1 MKALPGILLA
11 AGFSRRMGGR
21 CKLLLPLEGRPLVA
35 HAARAALEGGL
46 DPVVLVTGP
55 HTPPEV
61 RASCLAEE
69 QGRQHKVFHVTT
81 ATRAAQGQAES
92 LKAGLALVLELT
104 PDAPG
109 VMVLLGDQPLVDA
122 PLIRRLASA
131 FLTAYHEREHAFCA
145 APRAENGSRGNPVV
159 IHAAF
164 FAEVFRL
171 SGDVGARSIVKANP
185 LLDVSCSGDS
195 CLADAD
201 TPEAYARLVRRAS
214 TP

>member
-1 MKALPGILLA
+1 MKTLPGILLA

-35 HAARAALEGGL
+35 HAARAALNGGL
-46 DPVVLVTGP
+46 APVVLVTGP

-61 RASCLAEE
+61 RSSCLAEE
-69 QGRQHKVFHVTT
+69 QGRHRVFHVTT
-81 ATRAAQGQAES
+81 AVRAALGQAES
-92 LKAGLALVLELT
+92 LKAGLALVQELA

-122 PLIRRLASA
+122 ALVRRLAST
-131 FLTAYHEREHAFCA
+131 FLTAYHERERAFCV

-164 FAEVFRL
+164 FAELFRL

-185 LLDVSCSGDS
+185 LLDVSCAGDS

-214 TP
+214 AP